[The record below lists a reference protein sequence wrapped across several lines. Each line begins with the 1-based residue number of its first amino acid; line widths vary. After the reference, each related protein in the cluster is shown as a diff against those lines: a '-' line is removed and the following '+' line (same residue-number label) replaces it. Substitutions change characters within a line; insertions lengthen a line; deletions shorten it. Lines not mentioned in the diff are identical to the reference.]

1 MIFQIDAKIHTDIF
15 VKRNERIARR
25 IKKELDEKPNG
36 RFFIAVGTGQS
47 KHQWFRDLLLIQDIS
62 LAVVIFWIG
71 WRILAIG

>member
-47 KHQWFRDLLLIQDIS
+47 KHQ
-62 LAVVIFWIG
+62 
-71 WRILAIG
+71 